1 MIALYKGKSTLSRAI
16 RWRTWS
22 EYSHAAWVLDDGS
35 VIEAWKG
42 GVRHVRNMAT
52 QHTPGTDVDLFT
64 LNLTVAQKWA
74 IQDFLIRQVGKPYD
88 YGAILGF
95 MTRAKSENSEKWFC
109 SELIFAACQ
118 SAGVELL
125 KRIPAWKVSPGLLS
139 VSACLSDA
147 PSQGPL
153 PQRRGP
159 LTWDASTVE
168 FFV

>member
-1 MIALYKGKSTLSRAI
+1 MIARYKGKSVLSRAI

-22 EYSHAAWVLDDGS
+22 EYSHADWVLDDGS

-42 GVRHVRNMAT
+42 GVRHVMNIQS
-52 QHTPGTDVDLFT
+52 QHTPGTEVDLFT
-64 LNLTVAQKWA
+64 LNLTTVQKWA

-95 MTRAKSENSEKWFC
+95 MTRAKSENSDKWFC
-109 SELIFAACQ
+109 SELIFTACQ

-147 PSQGPL
+147 PNHGPSNQL
-153 PQRRGP
+153 RSPITLNALINQF
-159 LTWDASTVE
+159 LV
-168 FFV
+168 

>member
-1 MIALYKGKSTLSRAI
+1 MIALYKGKSALSRAI

-35 VIEAWKG
+35 VIEAWKD
-42 GVRHVRNMAT
+42 GVRHVLNIQS
-52 QHTPGTDVDLFT
+52 QHTPGTEVDLFT
-64 LNLTVAQKWA
+64 LNLTTAQKWA

-95 MTRAKSENSEKWFC
+95 LTRAKSENPEKWFC

-118 SAGVELL
+118 SAGIELL

-139 VSACLSDA
+139 VSAFLLDSI
-147 PSQGPL
+147 SQG
-153 PQRRGP
+153 QSNERR
-159 LTWDASTVE
+159 D
-168 FFV
+168 